1 MLYNVPQEKKADCVL
16 AGIVVLTTRGCLL
29 DMLIRVSHI
38 ADIWSCGE
46 ILTLMTLPHG
56 DWSMELCLHA

>member
-29 DMLIRVSHI
+29 DMLISVASRRVWREMWGYPEP
-38 ADIWSCGE
+38 DD
-46 ILTLMTLPHG
+46 LTVLGLVDG
-56 DWSMELCLHA
+56 IVS